1 MQKPLA
7 LSQHSLPRP
16 EHRAGESREPPQ
28 LQFQLC
34 LPRLRQRGG
43 SCGPGPRLAHTR
55 CLISPLWP
63 GIRPPPAS
71 LPGLSATPM
80 GEGRVQGPTCSTFS
94 ILELYYIK
102 SLLLI
107 WFFTAGTLIAFFH
120 SFLPIL
126 EAGVSRVVPLEHEN
140 PGAALTAGIQP
151 QSASSNFTSASQSAL
166 VDTATRG
173 SPRQPTRFER
183 KKNTFIGQRANVQ
196 RGPLAPSSRFRA
208 PPTLPQRLW

>member
-71 LPGLSATPM
+71 LPGLSAAPM

-126 EAGVSRVVPLEHEN
+126 EAGVS
-140 PGAALTAGIQP
+140 
-151 QSASSNFTSASQSAL
+151 
-166 VDTATRG
+166 
-173 SPRQPTRFER
+173 
-183 KKNTFIGQRANVQ
+183 K
-196 RGPLAPSSRFRA
+196 SRPFRA
-208 PPTLPQRLW
+208 RESRGCSHSWNPAPKCQLQLHICLTVCPCRHCNPRKPQTTNQV